1 MIEKYSFLFTD
12 QIRMLSI
19 LPPYKLTIKVENYDD
34 SKFIEKIIQENL
46 SILLPTDLIDFIYKN
61 NDFKAYV
68 YEYPEKNELGCINE
82 FEVINVKTL
91 KTLLYYRG
99 FA

>member
-1 MIEKYSFLFTD
+1 
-12 QIRMLSI
+12 ML
-19 LPPYKLTIKVENYDD
+19 K
-34 SKFIEKIIQENL
+34 
-46 SILLPTDLIDFIYKN
+46 
-61 NDFKAYV
+61 
-68 YEYPEKNELGCINE
+68 KNELGCINE

>member
-1 MIEKYSFLFTD
+1 MKYSFLFTD

-19 LPPYKLTIKVENYDD
+19 LPPYKLTIKV
-34 SKFIEKIIQENL
+34 QNL

-61 NDFKAYV
+61 NDFNLHFTIKLEV
-68 YEYPEKNELGCINE
+68 ISNVVIDNEKNELGCINE
-82 FEVINVKTL
+82 FQVINVKTL